1 MAALGDHNSGEMR
14 ALDES
19 GFIEWGE
26 EVNPGAA
33 RHRNNPPEVTM
44 KSYCHC
50 AFISYLNYV
59 GSFM

>member
-33 RHRNNPPEVTM
+33 KHRNNPPEVTM
-44 KSYCHC
+44 KSYVTVRLYH
-50 AFISYLNYV
+50 I
-59 GSFM
+59 